1 MINSIS
7 IKNLKQ
13 FGFLISFGIPFF
25 IGWLFPFIEGH
36 NFKLWTLF
44 VGIPFLI
51 ITYLNPKLLK
61 IPYKAW
67 MKIGEILGWVNSK
80 IIMGGIFIFIL
91 FPISIIM
98 RATGYDPLNRKFN
111 KKSSYRK
118 NKKNHIVDLKKIF

>member
-1 MINSIS
+1 
-7 IKNLKQ
+7 
-13 FGFLISFGIPFF
+13 
-25 IGWLFPFIEGH
+25 
-36 NFKLWTLF
+36 
-44 VGIPFLI
+44 
-51 ITYLNPKLLK
+51 
-61 IPYKAW
+61 